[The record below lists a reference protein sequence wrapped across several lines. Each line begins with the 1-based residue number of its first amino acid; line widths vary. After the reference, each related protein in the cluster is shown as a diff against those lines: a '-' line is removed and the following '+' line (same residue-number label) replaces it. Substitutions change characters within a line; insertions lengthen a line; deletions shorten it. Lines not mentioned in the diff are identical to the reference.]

1 MNYHLLVA
9 KNLVHLLAVAIFS
22 LCLAGTTMAQGKPAG
37 VGPPPNNNPN
47 LDDRA
52 RQVDEGR
59 LRSAEPNAGSEE
71 KNQKLVQAAI
81 VNMKED
87 FSRIQVLRNDIARNL
102 VAHKPLD
109 YSLVA
114 EQAGEINKRASRL
127 NAYMRAHAAEAEKE
141 NNLPELKR
149 EEMIGALVRL
159 CKLIDS
165 FTENP
170 ALKNAA
176 TIDSKD
182 VAKEK
187 QNKADADRDLLAII
201 KLSNS
206 LQKRSESLKQV
217 ERFEVHV
224 HGAIRKDASC
234 LATFCCT
241 RSRLS
246 IMAEYLPAG
255 RPVSFIYLA
264 RVK

>member
-1 MNYHLLVA
+1 MSFIVA
-9 KNLVHLLAVAIFS
+9 NIKSPAWLLAVGIFS
-22 LCLAGTTMAQGKPAG
+22 LCLTGTAMAQGKPAG

-59 LRSAEPNAGSEE
+59 LRSAEANAGSDE

-127 NAYMRAHAAEAEKE
+127 NVYMRAHAAEAEKE
-141 NNLPELKR
+141 NNLPELKS

-182 VAKEK
+182 VAKAKE
-187 QNKADADRDLLAII
+187 NKADADRDLLAII

-206 LQKRSESLKQV
+206 LQKKSESLK
-217 ERFEVHV
+217 
-224 HGAIRKDASC
+224 
-234 LATFCCT
+234 
-241 RSRLS
+241 LS
-246 IMAEYLPAG
+246 Q
-255 RPVSFIYLA
+255 
-264 RVK
+264 

>member
-1 MNYHLLVA
+1 MSFIVA
-9 KNLVHLLAVAIFS
+9 NIKSPARLLAAAIFS
-22 LCLAGTTMAQGKPAG
+22 LCLTGTIMAQAKPAG

-59 LRSAEPNAGSEE
+59 LRSAEADAGSEE

-87 FSRIQVLRNDIARNL
+87 FSRIQVLRNDIARDL

-109 YSLVA
+109 YSLVL
-114 EQAGEINKRASRL
+114 EQTAEINKRASRL
-127 NAYMRAHAAEAEKE
+127 NVYMRARAAEAERE
-141 NNLPELKR
+141 NNLPELKS
-149 EEMIGALVRL
+149 EAMIGALVRL

-182 VAKEK
+182 VAKAKE
-187 QNKADADRDLLAII
+187 NKADADRDLLAII
-201 KLSNS
+201 KLSGS
-206 LQKRSESLKQV
+206 LRKESENLK
-217 ERFEVHV
+217 
-224 HGAIRKDASC
+224 S
-234 LATFCCT
+234 
-241 RSRLS
+241 SR
-246 IMAEYLPAG
+246 
-255 RPVSFIYLA
+255 
-264 RVK
+264 

>member
-1 MNYHLLVA
+1 MSFIVA
-9 KNLVHLLAVAIFS
+9 NIKSPARLLAAAIFS
-22 LCLAGTTMAQGKPAG
+22 LCLTGTIMAQAKPAG

-59 LRSAEPNAGSEE
+59 LRSAEADAGTDE

-87 FSRIQVLRNDIARNL
+87 FTRIQVLRNDIARNL
-102 VAHKPLD
+102 IAHKPLD

-114 EQAGEINKRASRL
+114 EQTMEINKRASRL
-127 NAYMRAHAAEAEKE
+127 NVYMRAHVPEAEKE
-141 NNLPELKR
+141 NNLPELKS

-176 TIDSKD
+176 TVDSKD
-182 VAKEK
+182 IAKSKED
-187 QNKADADRDLLAII
+187 KANADRDLLAII
-201 KLSNS
+201 KLSTSIQKKSGS
-206 LQKRSESLKQV
+206 L
-217 ERFEVHV
+217 
-224 HGAIRKDASC
+224 I
-234 LATFCCT
+234 
-241 RSRLS
+241 
-246 IMAEYLPAG
+246 
-255 RPVSFIYLA
+255 VSQ
-264 RVK
+264 